1 MPVVQPKSL
10 KAEIAAR
17 PQFLILCAVMFLG
30 AAGMGSVTLLLPVF
44 ASEMGA
50 SGVWLGLAF
59 SGFAVSQTPLQPLFG
74 GLSDKLGR
82 RKLIAAGFL
91 VYAVVGIGMSM
102 APSYQT
108 LVALQIAVGVG
119 TALLLPASMAYA
131 GEVAPEGREGA
142 FMGFYNVAL
151 FTGFGVGPLIGGN
164 LKDAFGNDAAFLGMT
179 VLTSIAFLIAVFFL
193 PEQRRRSRNDRDGKS
208 DEPDE
213 PAFSFMAMLRLR
225 PVQALVSYQM
235 ALTFNAGIAFSF
247 VGVYLTN
254 QLGATAAVVGMVLAT
269 RVILAGALQV
279 PGGMIADRWSRKAMI
294 GIGMIAAG
302 IASFFIP
309 VFDSLGPVWVLFAI
323 LGIAEA
329 VSTPAGGAIGVE
341 AGRVVGMGKLM
352 GLVATAQSFG
362 LVAGSL
368 LGGVVAGAAGI
379 EQAFRFGSIVAL
391 GGAAL
396 TLVLLMGVK
405 TGTSR
410 TDMVDEAVEA

>member
-1 MPVVQPKSL
+1 MSQSSGL
-10 KAEIAAR
+10 RAELAAR
-17 PQFLILCAVMFLG
+17 PEFVILCAVMFLG
-30 AAGMGSVTLLLPVF
+30 TAGMGTVTLMLPVF

-74 GLSDKLGR
+74 GLSDRVGR
-82 RKLIAAGFL
+82 RRLIAAGFL
-91 VYAVVGIGMSM
+91 VYAVVGIGMSL

-108 LVALQIAVGVG
+108 LVFLQIAVGVG

-131 GEVAPEGREGA
+131 GEVAPKGREGM
-142 FMGFYNVAL
+142 FMGLYNVAL

-164 LKDAFGNDAAFLGMT
+164 LKDTLGNDAAFLGMT
-179 VLTSIAFLIAVFFL
+179 VLTSTAFLVAILFL
-193 PEQRRRSRNDRDGKS
+193 PEQRRQPRNDEDGKGGT
-208 DEPDE
+208 PAE
-213 PAFSFMAMLRLR
+213 PAFSFAAMLRLR
-225 PVQALVSYQM
+225 PVQALAAYQM

-247 VGVYLTN
+247 VGVYLTD
-254 QLGATAAVVGMVLAT
+254 QLGVTASAVGVVLAT
-269 RVILAGALQV
+269 RVILSGALQV
-279 PGGMIADRWSRKAMI
+279 PGGIIADRWSRKAMI

-302 IASFFIP
+302 IATFFIP
-309 VFDSLGPVWVLFAI
+309 AFDSLGSVWILFAI

-352 GLVATAQSFG
+352 GLIATAQSFG

-368 LGGVVAGAAGI
+368 LGGVVAGAASI
-379 EQAFRFGSIVAL
+379 EQAFRFGAIVAL

-396 TLVLLMGVK
+396 TVVLLMGVK
-405 TGTSR
+405 AGTSR
-410 TDMVDEAVEA
+410 MDIVAEAVEA